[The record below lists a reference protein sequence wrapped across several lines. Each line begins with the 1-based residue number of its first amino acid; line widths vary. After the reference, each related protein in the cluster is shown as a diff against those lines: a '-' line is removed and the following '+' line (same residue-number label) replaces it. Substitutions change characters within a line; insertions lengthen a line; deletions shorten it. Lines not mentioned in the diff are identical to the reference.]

1 METCKLSPKQ
11 EIIKGILEDEFSEEN
26 VDYTINQTVAT
37 FLVHFPK
44 VTIRNEYDESIDI
57 FDLYVKV
64 KVNSSGRLEDYF
76 TMLKATYTTRQW
88 LAGYSHSHL
97 RSISSIDNVA
107 VFSSPC
113 LGTGPIADT
122 QSTLMRSYSQ
132 EMWGLFAFE
141 LSKYVTVESL
151 SGVPYIR
158 MSKVWNLGS
167 GESSGIKYEFDL
179 TTGYSPAG
187 YDLATYFESLPPAAD
202 AFIPFYIKNTDF
214 PLTINSG
221 NIEIG
226 MSDKNFMLDI
236 SNKLVEFCK
245 TLSNPEEFIRV
256 CLVQVEQHGFHYIV
270 VADSS
275 RNRNRTVRNT
285 DEYEG
290 RSLGFSFKGKEVTL
304 HFIKEDMSVNTDK
317 LYLVNPKF
325 AFIIKTAILKLIK
338 YGYKNRAEITNSSGK
353 EFRFF

>member
-1 METCKLSPKQ
+1 METYKLSPKQ
-11 EIIKGILEDEFSEEN
+11 ETIKGILEDEFSEEN
-26 VDYTINQTVAT
+26 VDCIIGRNVAI
-37 FLVHFPK
+37 FLIHFPE
-44 VTIRNEYDESIDI
+44 VTVRNEYDESIDI
-57 FDLYVKV
+57 FDLYVKIRV
-64 KVNSSGRLEDYF
+64 GASGYLEDYF

-97 RSISSIDNVA
+97 RSISGIEDVA

-122 QSTLMRSYSQ
+122 QHTLMNSYSQ

-141 LSKYVTVESL
+141 LSKYVTVESI
-151 SGVPYIR
+151 SGVPYIK
-158 MSKVWNLGS
+158 MSKVRNLGS
-167 GESSGIKYEFDL
+167 GNSSGIRYEFDL
-179 TTGYSPAG
+179 ITGYSPAG
-187 YDLATYFESLPPAAD
+187 YDLETYFDSLPPAAHI
-202 AFIPFYIKNTDF
+202 FIPFYIKNTDF

-245 TLSNPEEFIRV
+245 TLSNPEEFIRI
-256 CLVQVEQHGFHYIV
+256 CLVQVEEQGSNYLI

-275 RNRNRTVRNT
+275 RSMSRTVRDT

-290 RSLGFSFKGKEVTL
+290 RSLGFNFKGKEVTL
-304 HFIKEDMSVNTDK
+304 HFIKEDMSVDPDK

-325 AFIIKTAILKLIK
+325 AFIIKTTILKLIK
-338 YGYKNRAEITNSSGK
+338 YGYKNRDKITNSSGK